1 MAAGETN
8 DGHALLTA
16 PERVEPTV
24 TRALLVG
31 IFGTG
36 LAAP

>member
-8 DGHALLTA
+8 DGHALRRCQ
-16 PERVEPTV
+16 ERVEPTV

-36 LAAP
+36 LAAR